1 MKKKLPEWWATNRQY
16 FEFVSNLIF
25 LPKKIRKPFSELVF
39 LLDSLLIFSK
49 QTTSVRIQDIE
60 IMEG

>member
-25 LPKKIRKPFSELVF
+25 LPKKIRKPFAELVL
-39 LLDSLLIFSK
+39 LLDSVLIFSK
-49 QTTSVRIQDIE
+49 QTTSVRLQDIE